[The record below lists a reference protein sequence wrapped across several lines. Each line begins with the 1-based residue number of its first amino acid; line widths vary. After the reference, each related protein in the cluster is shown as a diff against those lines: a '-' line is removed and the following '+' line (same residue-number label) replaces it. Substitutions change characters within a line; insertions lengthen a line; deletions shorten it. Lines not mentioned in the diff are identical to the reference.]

1 MKMTQAE
8 LRRYFNG
15 IKSREL
21 RSLERKLNMLRN
33 TWSSFSVHYCHCLAD
48 IHRAGSCV
56 LLRPSS
62 HSHHCGVTACR
73 SMVCVT
79 FPAEVIMSEWIKD
92 IVAGILFFI
101 AMGMLIVLMALVF
114 PDPTLWK

>member
-1 MKMTQAE
+1 MKMTQANFGDIFKK
-8 LRRYFNG
+8 LRLGAVAPFLFT
-15 IKSREL
+15 IATV
-21 RSLERKLNMLRN
+21 ERMGVNEKFETLGAV
-33 TWSSFSVHYCHCLAD
+33 F
-48 IHRAGSCV
+48 RAGSCI

-79 FPAEVIMSEWIKD
+79 FPAEVIMIEWIKD

-101 AMGMLIVLMALVF
+101 AMGMIIVLMALVF